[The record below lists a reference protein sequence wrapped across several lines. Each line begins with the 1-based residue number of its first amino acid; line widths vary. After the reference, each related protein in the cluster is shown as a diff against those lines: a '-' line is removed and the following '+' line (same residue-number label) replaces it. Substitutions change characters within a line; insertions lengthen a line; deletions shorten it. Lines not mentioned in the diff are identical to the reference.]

1 MQLVT
6 VGTVAFDNIETPFG
20 RADKVVGGAAT
31 YISLAASF
39 FLNKS
44 GLVSVVG
51 DDFPTDMMDLMR
63 AKGVDLTGLEVLK
76 GKESFF
82 WAGRYHYDMNT
93 RDTLETRLN
102 VLLDLDPKLPENYKA
117 APYVMLGNLDP
128 KVQAKVLDQ
137 MTDPA
142 LVVMDTMNFWMD
154 SAMDDLKKVIGRVD
168 ILCVND
174 AEARQLSGQ
183 HSLVKAANTILD
195 MGPTYLVV
203 KKGEHGALLFS
214 KDRVFFAPAMPLEDI
229 IDPTGAGDTFAGGFI
244 GYLAR
249 TQDHSFDNLKR
260 AIIVGSALASFCCE
274 KFGVQRLLE
283 IKREDIDERVQQFV
297 DLVDFDIELVEE

>member
-1 MQLVT
+1 
-6 VGTVAFDNIETPFG
+6 
-20 RADKVVGGAAT
+20 
-31 YISLAASF
+31 
-39 FLNKS
+39 
-44 GLVSVVG
+44 
-51 DDFPTDMMDLMR
+51 
-63 AKGVDLTGLEVLK
+63 
-76 GKESFF
+76 
-82 WAGRYHYDMNT
+82 
-93 RDTLETRLN
+93 
-102 VLLDLDPKLPENYKA
+102 
-117 APYVMLGNLDP
+117 
-128 KVQAKVLDQ
+128 
-137 MTDPA
+137 
-142 LVVMDTMNFWMD
+142 MD
-154 SAMDDLKKVIGRVD
+154 SAMDELKKVITRVD

-183 HSLVKAANTILD
+183 HSLVKAANTILE
-195 MGPTYLVV
+195 MGPKYLVV

-214 KDRVFFAPAMPLEDI
+214 EDRVFFAPAMPLEDI

-283 IKREDIDERVQQFV
+283 ITREDIDDRVQQFI